1 MSNLNLTAEN
11 ADDTELVHLETKL
24 GYKFK
29 NIHHLRVATT
39 HSSFCNLEN
48 YERYEFLGDSIVN
61 FVIGK
66 YLFSHIKDVDEGA
79 LTKMRSALIC
89 GTSLCSIARKLNLGY
104 YIRLAKG
111 EIQNNGRTRD
121 SILEDTVE
129 AICAAIYLDS
139 GSFEV
144 TEEIVLNVFKDL
156 LKQKDSFRTGY
167 RDPKTLLQEI
177 VQDLFKN
184 KPTYV
189 LVRTEGKS
197 HNQTFYAECIINEL
211 GYKTPGSGKNKRK
224 AEQEAAS
231 LMINLLREKGE
242 LTDEQLDKIQHL
254 S

>member
-1 MSNLNLTAEN
+1 MPNSILNQEN
-11 ADDTELVHLETKL
+11 ADDAELVILEQKL

-66 YLFSHIKDVDEGA
+66 YLFNTIKDVDEGA

-89 GTSLCSIARKLNLGY
+89 GSSLCSIARRLNLGY

-121 SILEDTVE
+121 SILEDAVE

-139 GSFEV
+139 SSFAT
-144 TEEIVLNVFKDL
+144 TEQAVLNIFKDQ
-156 LKQKDSFRTGY
+156 LKQKDSFKTGY

-177 VQDLFKN
+177 VQELFKN

-211 GYKTPGSGKNKRK
+211 DFRTPGVGKNKRK

-231 LMINLLREKGE
+231 LMIRKLRETNT
-242 LTDEQLDKIQHL
+242 LSQEQLDKVQHL
-254 S
+254 

>member
-1 MSNLNLTAEN
+1 MPNSHIIHQEN
-11 ADDTELVHLETKL
+11 AADSELINLERKL

-39 HSSFCNLEN
+39 HSSYCNLEN

-66 YLFSHIKDVDEGA
+66 YLFNTIKDVDEGA

-89 GTSLCSIARKLNLGY
+89 GSSLCSIARNLDLGY

-139 GSFEV
+139 GSFET
-144 TEEIVLNVFKDL
+144 TEKVVLNIFKDQL
-156 LKQKDSFRTGY
+156 NHKEAFRTGY

-177 VQDLFKN
+177 VQELFKN
-184 KPTYV
+184 KPNYV

-197 HNQTFYAECIINEL
+197 HNQTFFAECVINEL
-211 GYKTPGSGKNKRK
+211 NYRTPGVGKNKRK

-231 LMINLLREKGE
+231 LMIRKLRSSDV
-242 LTDEQLDKIQHL
+242 LSQEQLDKVQHL
-254 S
+254 

>member
-1 MSNLNLTAEN
+1 MSHYDQTQEN
-11 ADDTELVHLETKL
+11 VADTELSQLEEKL
-24 GYKFK
+24 QYKFN

-39 HSSFCNLEN
+39 HSSFCNNEN

-66 YLFSHIKDVDEGA
+66 YLFNTIKDVDEGA

-89 GTSLCSIARKLNLGY
+89 GSSLCSIARRLNLGY

-111 EIQNNGRTRD
+111 EIQNNGRSRD

-144 TEEIVLNVFKDL
+144 TEKVVLEIFADL
-156 LKQKDSFRTGY
+156 LQQKDAFKSGY

-177 VQDLFKN
+177 IQELFKN
-184 KPTYV
+184 KPTYN
-189 LVRTEGKS
+189 LLRTEGKS
-197 HNQTFYAECIINEL
+197 HNQTFYSECVIEEL
-211 GYKTPGSGKNKRK
+211 NLRTPGVGKNKRK

-231 LMINLLREKGE
+231 LMIRKLRESQA
-242 LTDEQLDKIQHL
+242 LSQEQLNKITHI
-254 S
+254 

>member
-1 MSNLNLTAEN
+1 MPQQNYLTAEN
-11 ADDTELVHLETKL
+11 AADDELYTLEKKL
-24 GYKFK
+24 EYKFK

-39 HSSFCNLEN
+39 HSSFCNTEN

-66 YLFSHIKDVDEGA
+66 YLFNTIKDVDEGA

-89 GTSLCSIARKLNLGY
+89 GASLCDIARKLNLGY

-144 TEEIVLNVFKDL
+144 TEKAVLNIFKDNL
-156 LKQKDSFRTGY
+156 RQKESFRTGY

-177 VQDLFKN
+177 VQEIFKN

-197 HNQTFYAECIINEL
+197 HNQTFYAECLINEL
-211 GYKTPGSGKNKRK
+211 GFKTPGVGKNKRK
-224 AEQEAAS
+224 AEQEAAM
-231 LMINLLREKGE
+231 LMIRKLRETNT
-242 LTDEQLDKIQHL
+242 LSQEQLDKIQHI
-254 S
+254 